1 MHTEQ
6 TENELII
13 RETPGCLWIFGLF
26 FAFVGG
32 VFVYGALGGLS
43 DYARQSP
50 LMLAAAFVIGLI
62 GVGAGIWIIYNA
74 PITKI
79 VINRKEN
86 TVLMSRFGLL
96 TRYDSLYNFDEI
108 EDFCLLEDIDDE
120 GSPVWNFALRLVN
133 DDIIKITSLA
143 SHSEEYERH
152 YVFRANEFMHKQ
164 IPSVQMILESADES
178 ENEIS

>member
-6 TENELII
+6 NENELII
-13 RETPGCLWIFGLF
+13 RETPGCLWIVGLF

-32 VFVYGALGGLS
+32 VFVYGAIGGFA

-50 LMLAAAFVIGLI
+50 LMLAAALVMGSIGI
-62 GVGAGIWIIYNA
+62 GAGVWIIYNA

-79 VINRKEN
+79 VINRIEN

-96 TRYDSLYNFDEI
+96 TRSDSLYDFDNIEGFTLI
-108 EDFCLLEDIDDE
+108 EDRDDEGDPIWYFALKLIDDE
-120 GSPVWNFALRLVN
+120 P
-133 DDIIKITSLA
+133 IKITSLA
-143 SHSEEYERH
+143 SHSETYKRE

-164 IPSVQMILESADES
+164 LSSTEMIFDAEDED
-178 ENEIS
+178 ENEMS